1 HIDLSNKKDE
11 QIKSLQMKLVEYRNV
26 ELIYKGLASSFKSD
40 LQKMIGSCQTIQ
52 DKGCVIEELV
62 RYNVI
67 LKEEHKENNDY
78 YVRPLIQN
86 QNNYQRTFNKFGG
99 HTISIN
105 RRINNTTFKTK
116 TKSKSTKLKNNHKI
130 TRFFDL
136 N

>member
-1 HIDLSNKKDE
+1 
-11 QIKSLQMKLVEYRNV
+11 
-26 ELIYKGLASSFKSD
+26 
-40 LQKMIGSCQTIQ
+40 
-52 DKGCVIEELV
+52 
-62 RYNVI
+62 
-67 LKEEHKENNDY
+67 ENNDY